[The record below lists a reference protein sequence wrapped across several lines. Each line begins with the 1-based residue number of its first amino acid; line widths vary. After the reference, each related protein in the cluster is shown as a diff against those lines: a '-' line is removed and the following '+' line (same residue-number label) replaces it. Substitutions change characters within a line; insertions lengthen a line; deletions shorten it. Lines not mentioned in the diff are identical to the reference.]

1 MGCEIPEIWQNTPS
15 EALIVK
21 DMKNACGKEYKYAD
35 RRQEIVFIGQNMKHE
50 VIQKILDECLLNDEE
65 MALGPEKW
73 EETMADVDKIQ
84 LALEGDD
91 DGEEGEEDEKEEV
104 SEESEAV
111 PAKRMK
117 KSN

>member
-1 MGCEIPEIWQNTPS
+1 
-15 EALIVK
+15 
-21 DMKNACGKEYKYAD
+21 MKNACGKEYKYAD

-50 VIQKILDECLLNDEE
+50 VIQRILDECLLNDEE

-91 DGEEGEEDEKEEV
+91 DDEEEEEDFDEENGEEGEEEEKDEL
-104 SEESEAV
+104 SEESEEV